1 MKKII
6 QWIRNNKKET
16 CVLLIII
23 LISGALRFYKIDQ
36 YMFFLGDEGRDA
48 LIIKEMLVEHHIPL
62 IGPPTSIGDMYNGPL
77 YYYMM
82 SVPMAIFWLNPVAAA
97 GMVVLVGTLTVG
109 LIYYLARE
117 WFGKSAAVISSV
129 LYSLSPVNIIYS
141 HSSWNPNP
149 APFFALLAII
159 GFYHI
164 RKYKDFRWLLLSGL
178 AVAFAIQMHYLSL
191 ILLPIAGVL
200 WIYELVKTKISKKD
214 LKKFIVFT
222 ILAGILFAIL
232 MSPPVIFDFRHGFMN
247 FHAFS
252 KFFFGDRETTVN
264 LNILNA
270 LGRIYPIYTH
280 NLIERYITGEN
291 RWLVQLISALV
302 LIPLLITLYKWV
314 KERALSWP
322 MLVLG
327 VWMVGGILGLSL
339 YKQTI
344 YDHYLGFLNPVPF
357 LLLGGLTQT
366 IRSAWRIEKYLK
378 AGMII
383 LVLILMIVSIA
394 RSPLFSTP
402 NNQLKRTQEISKSI
416 IAASG
421 NKPFNFALIAEHN
434 YDAAYQYY
442 LDLYG
447 YEPKK
452 VPFEITDQLFVVC
465 EDKVCKPVGHP
476 KYEIAAFGWS
486 KIDWEKSTNGVRLF
500 KLSHFQL

>member
-1 MKKII
+1 
-6 QWIRNNKKET
+6 
-16 CVLLIII
+16 
-23 LISGALRFYKIDQ
+23 
-36 YMFFLGDEGRDA
+36 MFFLGDEGRDA
-48 LIIKEMLVEHHIPL
+48 LIVKEMLTERHIPL

-97 GMVVLVGTLTVG
+97 GMVALVGTLTVG

-164 RKYKDFRWLLLSGL
+164 RKYQDFRWLLLSGL

-191 ILLPIAGVL
+191 ILLPIAGAL
-200 WIYELVKTKISKKD
+200 WIYELAKAKINKKN
-214 LKKFIVFT
+214 LKKFIVYT
-222 ILAGILFAIL
+222 ILAVLLFAIL

-264 LNILNA
+264 LNIFNA
-270 LGRIYPIYTH
+270 LGRVYPIYTH
-280 NLIERYITGEN
+280 NLIERYISGEN
-291 RWLVQLISALV
+291 IFTKGFLSIA
-302 LIPLLITLYKWV
+302 ILLPVFFAVGRIFKKKILEWPTLT
-314 KERALSWP
+314 
-322 MLVLG
+322 LG
-327 VWMVGGILGLSL
+327 VWLIGGLLGLSL

-344 YDHYLGFLNPVPF
+344 YDHYLGFLNPAPF
-357 LLLGGLTQT
+357 LLIGSLSKILAG
-366 IRSAWRIEKYLK
+366 KYFK
-378 AGMII
+378 WGMII
-383 LVLILMIVSIA
+383 LVIIVSAINIA
-394 RSPLFSTP
+394 RNPLFTPP
-402 NNQLKRTQEISKSI
+402 NNQLKKTQEISKNI
-416 IAASG
+416 IAESG

-447 YEPKK
+447 YKPKK
-452 VPFEITDQLFVVC
+452 VPFEITDQLFVIC
-465 EDKVCKPVGHP
+465 EDKICKPVGHP

-486 KIDWEKSTNGVRLF
+486 KIDWEKNTNGVKLF